1 MLCVGF
7 GQLPCLVL
15 NGECWPPFSP
25 LFLSIFFSFTSHGY
39 HLFFGLHKE
48 HWLALD
54 AALEAAKNAPIEQ
67 KDSGPAPDSG
77 RYSRQSSTSK
87 DEEKPGNEEEQSE
100 EVVEEEKNEYECVVS

>member
-1 MLCVGF
+1 MCQFWTVAMSRFKWQMLTSF
-7 GQLPCLVL
+7 
-15 NGECWPPFSP
+15 FT
-25 LFLSIFFSFTSHGY
+25 SIVINFFSFTSHGY

-54 AALEAAKNAPIEQ
+54 AALEAAKVAPIEQ

-87 DEEKPGNEEEQSE
+87 DEEKPGNEEEESE
-100 EVVEEEKNEYECVVS
+100 EVAEEEKNEYECVVS

>member
-1 MLCVGF
+1 MRQFWTVAMSRFKWQMLTSF
-7 GQLPCLVL
+7 
-15 NGECWPPFSP
+15 FT
-25 LFLSIFFSFTSHGY
+25 SIVINFFSFTSHGY

-54 AALEAAKNAPIEQ
+54 AALEAAKVAPIEQ

-87 DEEKPGNEEEQSE
+87 DEEKPGNEEEESE
-100 EVVEEEKNEYECVVS
+100 EVAEEEKNEYECVVS

>member
-1 MLCVGF
+1 MCQFWTVAISRFKWRMLTSF
-7 GQLPCLVL
+7 
-15 NGECWPPFSP
+15 FT
-25 LFLSIFFSFTSHGY
+25 SIFINFFSFTSHGY

>member
-1 MLCVGF
+1 MCRFWTVAMSRFKWQMLTSF
-7 GQLPCLVL
+7 
-15 NGECWPPFSP
+15 FT
-25 LFLSIFFSFTSHGY
+25 SICINFFSFTSHGY

-54 AALEAAKNAPIEQ
+54 AALEAAKVAPIEQ

-87 DEEKPGNEEEQSE
+87 DEEKPGNEEEESE
-100 EVVEEEKNEYECVVS
+100 EVTEEEKNEYECVVS

>member
-1 MLCVGF
+1 MCQFWTVAMSRFKRQMLTSF
-7 GQLPCLVL
+7 
-15 NGECWPPFSP
+15 FT
-25 LFLSIFFSFTSHGY
+25 SICINFFSFTSHGY

-54 AALEAAKNAPIEQ
+54 AALEAAKVAPIEQ

-87 DEEKPGNEEEQSE
+87 DEEKPGNEEEESE
-100 EVVEEEKNEYECVVS
+100 EVAEEEKNEYECVVS

>member
-1 MLCVGF
+1 MCQFWTVAMSRFKWQMLTS
-7 GQLPCLVL
+7 
-15 NGECWPPFSP
+15 FSP
-25 LFLSIFFSFTSHGY
+25 LLLSICFSFTSHGY

-54 AALEAAKNAPIEQ
+54 AALEAAKVAPIEQ

-87 DEEKPGNEEEQSE
+87 DEEKPGNEEEESE

>member
-1 MLCVGF
+1 MCQFWTVAISRFKWQMLTSF
-7 GQLPCLVL
+7 
-15 NGECWPPFSP
+15 FT
-25 LFLSIFFSFTSHGY
+25 SICINFFSFTSHGY

-54 AALEAAKNAPIEQ
+54 AALEAAKVAPIEQ

-87 DEEKPGNEEEQSE
+87 DEEKPGNEEEESE
-100 EVVEEEKNEYECVVS
+100 EVAEEEKNEYECVVS

>member
-1 MLCVGF
+1 MCRFWTVAMSRFKWQMLTSF
-7 GQLPCLVL
+7 
-15 NGECWPPFSP
+15 FT
-25 LFLSIFFSFTSHGY
+25 SICINFFSFTSHGY

-54 AALEAAKNAPIEQ
+54 AALEAAKVAPIEQ

-87 DEEKPGNEEEQSE
+87 DEEKPGNEEEESE
-100 EVVEEEKNEYECVVS
+100 EVAEEEKNEYECVVS

>member
-1 MLCVGF
+1 MCQFWTVAIFRFKWQMLTSF
-7 GQLPCLVL
+7 
-15 NGECWPPFSP
+15 FT
-25 LFLSIFFSFTSHGY
+25 SICINFFSFTSHGY

>member
-1 MLCVGF
+1 MCQFWTVAISRFKWQMLTSF
-7 GQLPCLVL
+7 
-15 NGECWPPFSP
+15 FT
-25 LFLSIFFSFTSHGY
+25 SICINFFSFTSHGY

-54 AALEAAKNAPIEQ
+54 AALEAAKVAPIEQ

-87 DEEKPGNEEEQSE
+87 DEEKPGNEEEESE
-100 EVVEEEKNEYECVVS
+100 EVTEEEKNEYECVVS

>member
-1 MLCVGF
+1 MCQFWTIAISRFKWQMLTSF
-7 GQLPCLVL
+7 
-15 NGECWPPFSP
+15 FT
-25 LFLSIFFSFTSHGY
+25 SICINFFSFTSHGY

-54 AALEAAKNAPIEQ
+54 AALEAAKVAPIEQ

-87 DEEKPGNEEEQSE
+87 DEEKPGNEEEESE
-100 EVVEEEKNEYECVVS
+100 EVAEEEKNEYECVVS